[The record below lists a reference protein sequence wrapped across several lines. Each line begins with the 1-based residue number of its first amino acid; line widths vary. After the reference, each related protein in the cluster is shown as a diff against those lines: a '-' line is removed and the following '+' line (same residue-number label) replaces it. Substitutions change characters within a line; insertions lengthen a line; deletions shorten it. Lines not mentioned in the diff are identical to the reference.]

1 MKSVSGGGMHEAM
14 KLASVEVDL
23 TVRDIGGVWIV
34 ELCMVWYSPNA
45 AEYLSSEEHYS
56 SADEASAEM
65 KRRAIKYLRE
75 VGRTDTEQQV
85 LWRTKSIVAD
95 GTLGGN
101 GI

>member
-1 MKSVSGGGMHEAM
+1 MREAM

-23 TVRDIGGVWIV
+23 TVRDIGGVWNV

-45 AEYLSSEEHYS
+45 AEDLRSGEHYS
-56 SADEASAEM
+56 SANDAIAEM

-85 LWRTKSIVAD
+85 LWRTKAIAAGETVSGKGV
-95 GTLGGN
+95 
-101 GI
+101 